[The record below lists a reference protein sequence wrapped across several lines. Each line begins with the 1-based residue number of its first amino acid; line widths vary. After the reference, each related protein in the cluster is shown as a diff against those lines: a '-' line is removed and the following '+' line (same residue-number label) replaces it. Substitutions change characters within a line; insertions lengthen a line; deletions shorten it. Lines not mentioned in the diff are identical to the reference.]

1 MCLVSPTGKH
11 HHQSRSMCSEF
22 LSWFLQSVES
32 APLDGLEH
40 LDCGDWTCSVFFC
53 CTCFQGDSCDFASFL
68 IFSHFHKWKCSGL
81 LQCVYL
87 VVTCT
92 FPARFLQL
100 HAILYISTCF
110 FKKNIVIVHL
120 LYCKQQGGVCL
131 GFASCECKS
140 RVTLMEH
147 NTVEALQP
155 QQTQFCGDE
164 RQSVMRLH

>member
-1 MCLVSPTGKH
+1 MEVFWAVAVRVFGCYVHIPSTF
-11 HHQSRSMCSEF
+11 S
-22 LSWFLQSVES
+22 SV
-32 APLDGLEH
+32 A
-40 LDCGDWTCSVFFC
+40 WN
-53 CTCFQGDSCDFASFL
+53 FAYFN
-68 IFSHFHKWKCSGL
+68 
-81 LQCVYL
+81 V
-87 VVTCT
+87 
-92 FPARFLQL
+92 
-100 HAILYISTCF
+100 F